1 MKTHPN
7 STFLPVEKYSILT
20 SLSQEEAMQRLYQVT
35 DLSRKR
41 MQLQIPRFP
50 QFKKTISTYT
60 GTLSK
65 TDFKISRNISYQNSF
80 LPVIEGT
87 IGSFSG
93 KTEIRISMKLHILV
107 KVFMIIWL
115 SLTGLAA
122 LGVLIVALN
131 LLVKGRIHVMH
142 PMTLIPIGMFLFGYM
157 LMLFTFKIE
166 AGKSKRDLNALF
178 EGEFLHLD

>member
-1 MKTHPN
+1 MKTHQT
-7 STFLPVEKYSILT
+7 SKFLPVEEYSILT
-20 SLSQEEAMQRLYQVT
+20 SLSPEEVAQRLSQVT

-60 GTLSK
+60 GSLSK

-80 LPVIEGT
+80 LPVIAGT

-93 KTEIRISMKLHILV
+93 KTEIRISMKLHIFV

-122 LGVLIVALN
+122 LGVIIVALN
-131 LLVKGRIHVMH
+131 LLVRGRIHVMN

-157 LMLFTFKIE
+157 LMLLPFKIE
-166 AGKSKRDLNALF
+166 SRKSKKDLNALF
-178 EGEFLHLD
+178 EAEPAPFN